1 MWLVQTAFAALVVV
15 GPLLGAWLVP
25 RTRAARVLLNLY
37 TAAILLLTLFPTTYR
52 TVETRCMVDG
62 GLARLLDPEPLAN
75 IVLFGPLVL
84 LAGIVTRR
92 PWAMFLAGTALSA
105 LIEAVQALVPMLG
118 RSCTA
123 TDWLANSAGALTG
136 AVLAAAALWIHR
148 ARNRRRLPVES
159 PL

>member
-1 MWLVQTAFAALVVV
+1 MWMVQTAFAALVIV
-15 GPLLGAWLVP
+15 GPLLGAWLLP
-25 RTRAARVLLNLY
+25 RLRAARLLLNLY

-75 IVLFGPLVL
+75 VVLFGPLVL

-92 PWAMFLAGTALSA
+92 PGAMFLAGAALSA
-105 LIEAVQALVPMLG
+105 LIETLQAFVPLLG
-118 RSCTA
+118 RSCTT

-136 AVLAAAALWIHR
+136 AVLAAAALWIYR
-148 ARNRRRLPVES
+148 ARNRRLPAES